1 MINLNQIDKKKIL
14 LTLCA
19 VLLTASLQAQEH
31 MTFKGVSMERN
42 VKSFVSQLKSKGL
55 SIEYQQEEG
64 TILTGEFAGRSEC
77 TIVVIPTKGNK
88 KVWKVVALFP
98 QKTSWYSLEQEYY
111 TLKESYSEK
120 YGNPE
125 SFEFFIEPYEE
136 GDGNEMAAI
145 AEDKC
150 KYASFYT
157 TPEGTIVL
165 EICADQC
172 VQVTYEDAINK
183 AIHAKEKEASVSE
196 DI

>member
-1 MINLNQIDKKKIL
+1 MRCFIN
-14 LTLCA
+14 
-19 VLLTASLQAQEH
+19 
-31 MTFKGVSMERN
+31 
-42 VKSFVSQLKSKGL
+42 SF
-55 SIEYQQEEG
+55 
-64 TILTGEFAGRSEC
+64 
-77 TIVVIPTKGNK
+77 
-88 KVWKVVALFP
+88 
-98 QKTSWYSLEQEYY
+98 TSSPR
-111 TLKESYSEK
+111 T
-120 YGNPE
+120 
-125 SFEFFIEPYEE
+125 
-136 GDGNEMAAI
+136 I